1 MAAGSH
7 STDDSSMCVLNITQ
21 NSRITVIEKYRGKFF
36 AELKKIIK
44 HEIDFLK
51 MVMIIR
57 REIGLYSLQLVMK
70 IHIINRSSSKKLIGK
85 ASRRDWTCALHREIQ
100 LINSSSTALLQ
111 NMMKQSLDDVC
122 MMVLFNG
129 IQCYYT

>member
-1 MAAGSH
+1 
-7 STDDSSMCVLNITQ
+7 MCVLNITQ

-57 REIGLYSLQLVMK
+57 REIGLYSL
-70 IHIINRSSSKKLIGK
+70 
-85 ASRRDWTCALHREIQ
+85 
-100 LINSSSTALLQ
+100 
-111 NMMKQSLDDVC
+111 
-122 MMVLFNG
+122 
-129 IQCYYT
+129 